1 MLLHVRQPWSCSL
14 PRFSLSHTRLQ
25 LTLLQEV
32 HSIKL
37 PAIGP
42 YQTTHTYAK
51 KGKQTV
57 EVTFCAQYGKCDE
70 GCTTWSKVINVL
82 P

>member
-1 MLLHVRQPWSCSL
+1 MLSNSLVRPNI
-14 PRFSLSHTRLQ
+14 SLSVAQ
-25 LTLLQEV
+25 QQEV
-32 HSIKL
+32 HSLKL

-57 EVTFCAQYGKCDE
+57 EVTFCAQVGKCDA
-70 GCTTWSKVINVL
+70 GCTTYSKTIGVL